1 MDIIRHGVYNGIKT
15 TVIEDE
21 KQVMSSASL
30 WFGRGYALDDV
41 GSQGLSHFFEHLWA
55 GGDDAYEKAKILEE
69 YGISSNAYTAS
80 YLTYYYH
87 IQEPKYL
94 SKSLELLLN
103 NFDQQSVSIETFNRE
118 KKIIAQEKQDSMQNI
133 FRATSG
139 ALFAGSALGQD
150 VFGDVEKIG
159 YEQYL
164 EYANNHYSREKAHLV
179 IITPDAAMISLD
191 NLGVVNSLSTG
202 SSLDGILSNNVLVQ
216 SIEKNVEVVLDWAVL
231 TPFDY
236 IGCAKMALLRTV
248 LGNFWT
254 SVLVR
259 ELRAKRG
266 LVYWV
271 NTDYSDYGL
280 ALDLAISYTVD
291 KGGVLESL
299 GVVKEAMQKLD
310 EYMTPQDLERYKI
323 AQISASKQYYSG
335 IQALTEFYGFLLA
348 YPEGIVYTPEDYYRN
363 IDQVSY
369 EDIITLMENL
379 LTSKIKSLGI
389 KGDISNADWR
399 LAQDLI

>member
-1 MDIIRHGVYNGIKT
+1 MAIIRHGVYNGIKT

-21 KQVMSSASL
+21 KQVMSSTSL

-55 GGDDAYEKAKILEE
+55 GGDDTYEKAKILEE
-69 YGISSNAYTAS
+69 YGISSNAYTAA

-87 IQEPKYL
+87 IQDPKYL

-103 NFDQQSVSIETFNRE
+103 NFDQKSVSIETFGRE
-118 KKIIAQEKQDSMQNI
+118 KKIIAQEKQDYMQNI
-133 FRATSG
+133 FRATSRG
-139 ALFAGSALGQD
+139 LFAGSALGQD

-164 EYANNHYSREKAHLV
+164 EYANTHYSRENAHLV
-179 IITPDAAMISLD
+179 IITPDATMIALD
-191 NLGVVNSLSTG
+191 NLGVVNSLYTG
-202 SSLDGILSNNVLVQ
+202 SGLYGIESNNVLLQ
-216 SIEKNVEVVLDWAVL
+216 STEQNVEVVLNYSVL
-231 TPFDY
+231 TSFDY
-236 IGCAKMALLRTV
+236 LGCAKMALLRTV

-259 ELRAKRG
+259 ELRARRG

-280 ALDLAISYTVD
+280 ARDLAISYTVD

-299 GVVKEAMQKLD
+299 GVIKETIQKLD
-310 EYMTPQDLERYKI
+310 DYMTPQDLERYKI
-323 AQISASKQYYSG
+323 AQISASKQYYNS
-335 IQALTEFYGFLLA
+335 IQALTEFYGFLLG
-348 YPEGIVYTPEDYYRN
+348 YPEGIVYTLEDYYRN
-363 IDQVSY
+363 IGQVSY
-369 EDIITLMENL
+369 EDILALINSL
-379 LTSKIKSLGI
+379 LASKIKSLGI
-389 KGDISNADWR
+389 KGAISDVDWG